1 MNTEYEYIEWIDL
14 SNGLKQK
21 RVGIRIGEYLV
32 VCYTSKQD
40 KTYRIFNTITG
51 RPLIKTRFIKLEDAV
66 ALARKISDTVGEYF
80 YMNIDYP
87 QLDMVEVSRWST
99 NGGVE
104 LSNLVTRLK
113 DHDKI
118 ERMSV

>member
-1 MNTEYEYIEWIDL
+1 MTEYEYIEWYDL

-21 RVGIRIGEYLV
+21 RVGIKIGEYLT
-32 VCYTSKQD
+32 VCYTSRHD

-51 RPLIKTRFIKLEDAV
+51 KPVIRTKFVHLEDAV
-66 ALARKISDTVGEYF
+66 ELAQKISDTVGEYF

-99 NGGVE
+99 DGGVE
-104 LSNLVTRLK
+104 LCDMVNKVKSQDRL
-113 DHDKI
+113 
-118 ERMSV
+118 ERMLT